1 MSNDQSQA
9 FIAIIS
15 FIFDSSRDLIEAF
28 IFLFLIKLQLK
39 KLLKFILLCFAP
51 HFDGIKFLHLNN
63 YAGLGLRL

>member
-15 FIFDSSRDLIEAF
+15 FIFDLSRDLIEAF

-39 KLLKFILLCFAP
+39 RLPKFILLCFAP
-51 HFDGIKFLHLNN
+51 HFDGIKFLHLSN